1 MNHSFVI
8 YSSDRAPSIALISA
22 LGEALG
28 SSRMSERGHRIAW
41 TQLDEPSTEAKV
53 LALSLCAKFNTDGA
67 WLRDGLQLSDFA
79 LLAMDMD
86 STVITVECIDEMAD
100 YCGKKAEVSA
110 ITEATM
116 RGEIADF
123 DTSLR
128 QRVALLRGLSTKAM
142 DAVYSDRVRLSRG
155 AKQLIET
162 AHSQGLK
169 TLLVSGGFTYYT
181 SRVQKQLGI
190 TWCKSNELEI
200 ANEHLTG
207 GIVGEIVNAQAKAL
221 EVKAR
226 CQEMGV
232 APSKTIAVGDGANDM
247 KMMAVAGFS
256 VAYHAKPILHSRTN
270 AAIHFGGLETLSEWL
285 TP

>member
-1 MNHSFVI
+1 MSHSFVI
-8 YSSDRAPSIALISA
+8 YSSDRAPSIALIAA

-41 TQLDEPSTEAKV
+41 TQLIEPTAEIKV
-53 LALSLCAKFNTDGA
+53 LALGLCAKFNTDGA
-67 WLRDGLQLSDFA
+67 WLRDGLKLSDFA

-86 STVITVECIDEMAD
+86 STVITIECIDEMAD

-128 QRVALLRGLSTKAM
+128 KRVALLKGLSIKAL
-142 DAVYSDRVRLSRG
+142 DAVYYDRLRLSRG
-155 AKQLIET
+155 AKQLIDS
-162 AHSQGLK
+162 AHVQGLK

-190 TWCKSNELEI
+190 TWARANELEI
-200 ANEHLTG
+200 IDDHLSG
-207 GIVGEIVNAQAKAL
+207 ALVGDIVNAQTKAI

-226 CQEMGV
+226 CFELGV
-232 APSKTIAVGDGANDM
+232 APSKAIAVGDGANDM
-247 KMMAVAGFS
+247 KMMAVAGLS
-256 VAYHAKPILHSRTN
+256 VAYHAKPILHARTN

-285 TP
+285 SP